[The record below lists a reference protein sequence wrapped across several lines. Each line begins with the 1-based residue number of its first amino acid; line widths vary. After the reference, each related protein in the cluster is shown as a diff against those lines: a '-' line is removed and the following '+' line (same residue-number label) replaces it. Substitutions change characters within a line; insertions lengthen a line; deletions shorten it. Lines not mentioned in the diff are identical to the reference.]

1 MMQDRFKIFDKL
13 FHHSLHD
20 NSIVVFHVLGDHHR
34 RLSISSK
41 WGHQT
46 SLEDRPDIIG
56 SIEGS
61 SLEIENTL
69 IYPWMG
75 FHYKILIM
83 VYTPKPV
90 WPWKKW
96 PTDSRQCQG
105 HHLHSQLLPTPLY
118 TEKKLAQSLVKHI
131 TVPFYQS
138 IKEQEEPLDEVGIA
152 AVYNSSRVSNK
163 NPAQDQ
169 SWCLETHNW
178 KINCFS
184 LNRLIM

>member
-34 RLSISSK
+34 RFAISSK

-69 IYPWMG
+69 INLLMG
-75 FHYKILIM
+75 FHYKILIK
-83 VYTPKPV
+83 VYTPKPE

-118 TEKKLAQSLVKHI
+118 TKKI
-131 TVPFYQS
+131 GS
-138 IKEQEEPLDEVGIA
+138 ISCQTYHSSFLSVNKRTRRTFRWGWYCGGI
-152 AVYNSSRVSNK
+152 
-163 NPAQDQ
+163 
-169 SWCLETHNW
+169 
-178 KINCFS
+178 
-184 LNRLIM
+184 